1 MSLWPFWLRQLPKY
15 LTVFSSFQANIFCP
29 FYSPDETNSTATTK
43 EQYII
48 YSVTRDEYETCNI
61 VTPNPKVVADCR
73 TPHRKLYFTIT
84 FRTFTPSPGG
94 MEFRPGQDYFFIST
108 SDPENIHQK
117 SGGRCS
123 SHNMRVLFKT
133 AELGKSI
140 DVVEKS
146 TRRPTLH
153 SGVGSSDIVLVDN
166 DVTKTSVVDGGIVL
180 GINRRPSPKLDPLF
194 YYPAEQPVP
203 DGDAN
208 DVTSDVDINVVTSYR
223 RQSRNQEE
231 VKPEASRL
239 PIVANSGS
247 KNLRGHG
254 FESLVC
260 ILFIFARQL
269 FVD

>member
-1 MSLWPFWLRQLPKY
+1 M
-15 LTVFSSFQANIFCP
+15 
-29 FYSPDETNSTATTK
+29 NSTTTTTK

-73 TPHRKLYFTIT
+73 NPHRKLYFTIT

-133 AELGKSI
+133 GEIGKSV

-146 TRRPTLH
+146 SRRPPLRGG
-153 SGVGSSDIVLVDN
+153 GVGTSSSDFVFVDN
-166 DVTKTSVVDGGIVL
+166 DVSKDSVVDDRTVFGL
-180 GINRRPSPKLDPLF
+180 NRRPSPKLDPLF
-194 YYPAEQPVP
+194 YSAEQPVP
-203 DGDAN
+203 DVDAN
-208 DVTSDVDINVVTSYR
+208 DVTGDVDIDVVTSFR

-231 VKPEASRL
+231 IKSEASRL
-239 PIVANSGS
+239 PRVTNSGAS
-247 KNLRGHG
+247 NLRGRG
-254 FESLVC
+254 FESLV
-260 ILFIFARQL
+260 FACLVSLVFVRQII
-269 FVD
+269 VE